1 MFLFERL
8 LFVLNNCKFF
18 ILKEVLQIKVHL
30 VLSQIHFLHHT
41 VYKQQTFLH
50 VSLFVHKKVFQRTEN
65 ALGFWTDY
73 DETCWKRYWGE
84 IFQKPEKL
92 TFQPFNLKFEGRT
105 FNACRTQL
113 KITLKNTI
121 RNLNFVKG
129 INLLLI
135 LSSYFNA

>member
-8 LFVLNNCKFF
+8 LFVLNDCKFF
-18 ILKEVLQIKVHL
+18 ILKEVLQSKVHS

-41 VYKQQTFLH
+41 VNINNKHSYLRKCSREQKH
-50 VSLFVHKKVFQRTEN
+50 